1 MASHHNGGR
10 GRVTWI
16 IHLGSNSI
24 PVRRIRNFS
33 FSLEESEGEY
43 ERMGAKR
50 ERATIERKRATEK
63 ERERA
68 TEKERGREQE

>member
-1 MASHHNGGR
+1 MPALMSHHNGGR

-24 PVRRIRNFS
+24 PVRRIRNFA

-43 ERMGAKR
+43 QKM
-50 ERATIERKRATEK
+50 RATTERGGATEK
-63 ERERA
+63 ERGRA
-68 TEKERGREQE
+68 TEKERGREQER